1 MGKRLLM
8 IIKLLVISFTCISF
22 YCFGVEAEEVKDNK
36 AIRAIIGEASGEGYT
51 GMVAVACAIRNRGT
65 LKGVYGQYA
74 KHVDKEPQWV
84 WGLAKKAWKE
94 SKNADIVN
102 GGDHWESTNFPV
114 PSWAKEMTVT
124 KSIGKHIF
132 YK

>member
-1 MGKRLLM
+1 MGK
-8 IIKLLVISFTCISF
+8 KLLIIIVLLIVSCTIMK
-22 YCFGVEAEEVKDNK
+22 VEAEEVKGNK

-94 SKNADIVN
+94 SKNVDIVN
-102 GGDHWESTNFPV
+102 GGDHWESTDFPV

-124 KSIGKHIF
+124 KRVGKHIF